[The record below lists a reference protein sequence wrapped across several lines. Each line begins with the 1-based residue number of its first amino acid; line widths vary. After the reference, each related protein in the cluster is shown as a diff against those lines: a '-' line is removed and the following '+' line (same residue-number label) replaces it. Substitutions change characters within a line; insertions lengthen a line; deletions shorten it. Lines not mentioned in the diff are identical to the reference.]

1 MKKFMYLYEN
11 FLDEKERNK
20 IIVDCMLNKFD
31 QSIKNSLPPK
41 SNIGKEIKRIA
52 KEANRNNHWY
62 FNIDRIESIK
72 IFTIDNDTDNRDMH
86 HHYNEDMVMYY
97 GQEPKPVGV
106 HQKEKKLIC
115 FCKINNNSEN
125 TSGGNIT
132 LINLNDTSFDVVM
145 LAGDMLLFP
154 AYIPFRIN
162 PLIKGTDP
170 NLYNERAI
178 YLEAIIRGLSFR

>member
-62 FNIDRIESIK
+62 FNIDRIERIK

-86 HHYNEDMVMYY
+86 HHYM
-97 GQEPKPVGV
+97 K
-106 HQKEKKLIC
+106 
-115 FCKINNNSEN
+115 
-125 TSGGNIT
+125 TW
-132 LINLNDTSFDVVM
+132 
-145 LAGDMLLFP
+145 
-154 AYIPFRIN
+154 
-162 PLIKGTDP
+162 
-170 NLYNERAI
+170 
-178 YLEAIIRGLSFR
+178 